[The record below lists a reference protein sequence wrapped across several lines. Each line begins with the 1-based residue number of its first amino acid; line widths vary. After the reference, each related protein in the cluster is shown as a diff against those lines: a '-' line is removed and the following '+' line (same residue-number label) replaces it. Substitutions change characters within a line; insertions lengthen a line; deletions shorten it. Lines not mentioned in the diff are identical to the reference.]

1 MKIRHK
7 LVFLVV
13 IYISGII
20 TVALLSLY
28 GWRRTAEIQDSV
40 TTGVELQLQSREV
53 QSLMKD
59 IVFDLF
65 VPQMYGHIRS
75 LTYSPRSAVTLTQ
88 WHAAVIEY
96 SKIFNDFMVQ
106 QSFLESNQG
115 IKRDQYF
122 TAIRMNTR
130 AMSMLDRIEDIL
142 KVIREQYSS
151 EQNLY
156 GAMQKDEA
164 LIPFF
169 AEIREASYY
178 FKNSFESFMNYFI
191 KSLNDEAMRI
201 RKEIYLLFIV
211 TTGLILGF
219 SIIFTLYLSRDLTSK
234 LSRMENAFRKVS
246 NGDFSG
252 KLDIKAR
259 DEFGEF
265 TKTFNELLNDLKE
278 NVGNILNL
286 TRDIGSFISDKSELI
301 DLFNLVAV
309 AVVQDTSAD
318 AAAVLIFGINNK
330 FQLGALEGVEFS
342 ESDKKYLLELVSNRV
357 YRPNTHFILN
367 HTDSKIQGSLIKS
380 VLAAPLVVE
389 GKNYGLLVAVKT
401 RSSEMFS
408 DLGITRFVTFTEYV
422 SLTLDNFFKYREL
435 IERREA
441 QYQALQ
447 SQVQPHF
454 LYNILTVI
462 LGLNRKDDRVGIVKT
477 VTALKEMLRYIQSQN
492 RWASI
497 AEECQFIEQYCSL
510 QKIRFGSRFSYAID
524 FDKDAGS
531 FQIPRLLLQPLLEN
545 SVIHGIEPMEEDGN
559 VSLNCTSRRHRG
571 EQGVVIIIEDNGI
584 GFDSAKL
591 DEKSNIGIL
600 NVKERLHLTFPESL
614 LTIVSSPGKGTVVK
628 IEI

>member
-28 GWRRTAEIQDSV
+28 GWRRTAEIQVSV
-40 TTGVELQLQSREV
+40 TKGVELQLQSREV

-65 VPQMYGHIRS
+65 VPEMYGHIRS
-75 LTYSPRSAVTLTQ
+75 LTYSPRSAVTITQ
-88 WHAAVIEY
+88 WHDAVLEY
-96 SKIFNDFMVQ
+96 NKIFNEFMVQ

-142 KVIREQYSS
+142 KVVRDQYSS

-191 KSLNDEAMRI
+191 KSLNDEAARV
-201 RKEIYLLFIV
+201 RKDIYLLFLI

-234 LSRMENAFRKVS
+234 LRRMENAFRKVS
-246 NGDFSG
+246 YGDFSG
-252 KLDIKAR
+252 KLNISSR
-259 DEFGEF
+259 DEFGDF

-286 TRDIGSFISDKSELI
+286 TRDIGPFISDKSELI
-301 DLFNLVAV
+301 DLFNLVAG

-318 AAAVLIFGINNK
+318 TAAVLISDVNGRLH
-330 FQLGALEGVEFS
+330 LGAMKGAGFS
-342 ESDKKYLLELVSNRV
+342 ESDMEYFLELVSGRV

-367 HTDSKIQGSLIKS
+367 DTDSEISGTIIRSL
-380 VLAAPLVVE
+380 LAAPLIVE

-401 RSSEMFS
+401 RTSEIFS

-462 LGLNRKDDRVGIVKT
+462 LGLNRKDDRAGIVKT
-477 VTALKEMLRYIQSQN
+477 VTALKEMLRYIQSRN
-492 RWASI
+492 RWTSV
-497 AEECQFIEQYCSL
+497 EQECHFIEQYCSL
-510 QKIRFGSRFSYAID
+510 QKIRFGTRFDYSIE
-524 FDKDAGS
+524 FDREAGS

-545 SVIHGIEPMEEDGN
+545 SVIHGIEPLEENGF
-559 VSLNCTSRRHRG
+559 VSLKCISRRHRG
-571 EQGVVIIIEDNGI
+571 EPGVVITIEDNGV
-584 GFDSAKL
+584 GFDSSKL

-600 NVKERLHLTFPESL
+600 NVKERLYLTFPESL
-614 LTIVSSPGKGTVVK
+614 LSITSSPGAGTVVR

>member
-88 WHAAVIEY
+88 WHAAVLEY
-96 SKIFNDFMVQ
+96 TKIFNDFMVQ

-164 LIPFF
+164 LLPFF

-201 RKEIYLLFIV
+201 RKKIYLLFIV

-234 LSRMENAFRKVS
+234 LRRMENAFRKVS
-246 NGDFSG
+246 YGDFSG
-252 KLDIKAR
+252 KLEIKAR

-265 TKTFNELLNDLKE
+265 T
-278 NVGNILNL
+278 V
-286 TRDIGSFISDKSELI
+286 SF
-301 DLFNLVAV
+301 A
-309 AVVQDTSAD
+309 
-318 AAAVLIFGINNK
+318 
-330 FQLGALEGVEFS
+330 
-342 ESDKKYLLELVSNRV
+342 
-357 YRPNTHFILN
+357 
-367 HTDSKIQGSLIKS
+367 
-380 VLAAPLVVE
+380 
-389 GKNYGLLVAVKT
+389 AVKT
-401 RSSEMFS
+401 KAIKY
-408 DLGITRFVTFTEYV
+408 D
-422 SLTLDNFFKYREL
+422 FFQKEL
-435 IERREA
+435 IWLLPAQGICIGSSAFKSKAWRR
-441 QYQALQ
+441 
-447 SQVQPHF
+447 
-454 LYNILTVI
+454 
-462 LGLNRKDDRVGIVKT
+462 
-477 VTALKEMLRYIQSQN
+477 
-492 RWASI
+492 I
-497 AEECQFIEQYCSL
+497 AF
-510 QKIRFGSRFSYAID
+510 A
-524 FDKDAGS
+524 
-531 FQIPRLLLQPLLEN
+531 
-545 SVIHGIEPMEEDGN
+545 
-559 VSLNCTSRRHRG
+559 
-571 EQGVVIIIEDNGI
+571 
-584 GFDSAKL
+584 
-591 DEKSNIGIL
+591 
-600 NVKERLHLTFPESL
+600 
-614 LTIVSSPGKGTVVK
+614 
-628 IEI
+628 